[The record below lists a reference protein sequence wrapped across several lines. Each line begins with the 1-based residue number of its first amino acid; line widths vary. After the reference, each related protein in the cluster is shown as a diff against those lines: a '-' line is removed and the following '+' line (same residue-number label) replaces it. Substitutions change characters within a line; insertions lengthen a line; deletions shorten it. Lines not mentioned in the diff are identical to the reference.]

1 VSQGDSEKEVIKMA
15 TKHQVNK
22 ALQEL
27 GAELDQQPGKY
38 HYDEFEV
45 VAPEGKV
52 WAGNMCSVLCYT
64 YDKDM
69 MTKAEF
75 WDEVLTDL
83 EEGLMD
89 ESEVE

>member
-1 VSQGDSEKEVIKMA
+1 VEGVIVMA

-22 ALQEL
+22 AIKEF
-27 GAELDQQPGKY
+27 GAVLNQQAGKY
-38 HYDEFEV
+38 HWDDFEV

-52 WAGNMCSVLCYT
+52 WAGNFCEVLCYT
-64 YDKDM
+64 YDKDI

-83 EEGLMD
+83 EEGLID
-89 ESEVE
+89 ESEVGA